1 MRCAA
6 IGATGRRAAQRLV
19 FGEGGHAA
27 GKERES
33 VADISTS
40 KSGYAMAAALTVN

>member
-1 MRCAA
+1 MRSTP

-19 FGEGGHAA
+19 FGESGHAA
-27 GKERES
+27 AGKSES

-40 KSGYAMAAALTVN
+40 KSGYAVAAALTVN